1 MNSKLADS
9 LARTF
14 KWLYPNL
21 GVKRWFLLAVLGV
34 FLFAAGFSVMNDG
47 IALGYMELQFR
58 EWIYR
63 LTGSAPRTAVPVGLL
78 ISLLGVIAMI
88 IGFKRMLHSIISV
101 LLPDDEGRI
110 VDVIYSRQHLRRGP
124 KIVVIGGGTGLS
136 NLLRGLKNYTMNLTA
151 IVTVADDGGSSGR
164 LRNEMGILPP
174 GDIRNC
180 LVALS
185 DTENIMEKLFSYR
198 FDTGTLKGHSLGNL
212 FLAGMADTFGD
223 FQKGI
228 ENVSK
233 VFALRGS
240 VYPSALEQVVLSAEL
255 VDGTFVKGETQVR
268 DTTGRIKRVYLEPE
282 DCKAPPE
289 ALKALEEADL
299 VVLGPGSL
307 YTSVLPNLLV
317 KDIREK
323 LKELDVPCIYVCNI
337 MTEPGETDE
346 FDVVDHLQA
355 LIDHIGAGIV
365 DVVVANKQEIS
376 DELLERYAQEG
387 SYPVRGNATSVE
399 WLGVK
404 YVEEDLLQEGET
416 IRHDPDRL
424 ARILLRLLFSLK
436 PMGERI
442 ALVDSYLLSQKLR
455 KES

>member
-1 MNSKLADS
+1 MNSELADS

-136 NLLRGLKNYTMNLTA
+136 TLLRGLKNYTMNLTA

-376 DELLERYAQEG
+376 KELLERYAQEG
-387 SYPVRGNATSVE
+387 SYPVRGNAASVE

>member
-1 MNSKLADS
+1 MKSKLADS
-9 LARTF
+9 LVRSL

-47 IALGYMELQFR
+47 IALGYIELQFR
-58 EWIYR
+58 ELIYK
-63 LTGSAPRTAVPVGLL
+63 LTGSAPRTAVPMGLF
-78 ISLLGVIAMI
+78 ISLLGAAAMVV
-88 IGFKRMLHSIISV
+88 GFKRMLRSIISV
-101 LLPDDEGRI
+101 LLPDDENRV

-124 KIVVIGGGTGLS
+124 KIVVIGGGTGLAT
-136 NLLRGLKNYTMNLTA
+136 LLRGLKAYTMNLTA

-228 ENVSK
+228 EHVGK

-240 VYPSALEQVVLSAEL
+240 VYPSTLEQVVLGAEL
-255 VDGTFVKGETQVR
+255 TDGTMVKGETQVR
-268 DTTGRIKRVYLEPE
+268 NTKGRIKRVYLEPE
-282 DCKAPPE
+282 DCSAPPE
-289 ALKALEEADL
+289 AIKALEEADL
-299 VVLGPGSL
+299 IVLGPGSL

-317 KDIREK
+317 KDLKEK
-323 LKELDVPCIYVCNI
+323 LKVVDAPCVYVCNI
-337 MTEPGETDE
+337 MTEPGETDDFE
-346 FDVVDHLQA
+346 VADHLQA
-355 LIDHIGAGIV
+355 IIDHCGAGVV
-365 DVVVANKQEIS
+365 DVVLANKQEIS
-376 DELLERYAQEG
+376 EELLKRYEQEG
-387 SYPVRGNATSVE
+387 SYPVRGNADSVE
-399 WLGVK
+399 WMGVK
-404 YVEEDLLQEGET
+404 YVEADILQEDRT
-416 IRHDPDRL
+416 IRHDSE
-424 ARILLRLLFSLK
+424 RIL
-436 PMGERI
+436 I
-442 ALVDSYLLSQKLR
+442 C
-455 KES
+455 

>member
-136 NLLRGLKNYTMNLTA
+136 TLLRGLKNYTMNLTA

-436 PMGERI
+436 RMGERI